1 MKITLIQLRSFL
13 AVAEALSFTAAAER
27 LHVKQPTLSATIR
40 NLEVALGGSL
50 FDRSTHKVRLTA
62 LGMECKRLSRRLLEE
77 AEQTETALLRH
88 IQGKT
93 GALRIAAVPNI
104 FPTLLKPALA
114 EFRIRYPGIDLQFV
128 DVSGDEAIEL
138 LRSEQADM
146 AIALQIGDASDLR
159 YRFLDE
165 QRYVAVLPAQHPLA
179 QEESI
184 PWQSLSQEN
193 LIQLQSRDTVGTQVS
208 LALHSAGVVSRISH
222 RVNELSTVIGLLE
235 AGYGIALMGHHSAH
249 YVLKPGWV
257 MRDLSAPRMVGRIA
271 MITLADT
278 ELSPQ
283 IKSLQQ
289 TLLDCVTAHDNG
301 SDKDGVKGEGPICIS

>member
-62 LGMECKRLSRRLLEE
+62 LGQECKRLSRRLLDE
-77 AEQTETALLRH
+77 AEQTETALQRH

-114 EFRIRYPGIDLQFV
+114 EFRVRCPGIDLQFA
-128 DVSGDEAIEL
+128 DVSSDEAIEL

-146 AIALQIGDASDLR
+146 AIALQTGDASDLR

-179 QEESI
+179 QGESI
-184 PWQSLSQEN
+184 SWQSLADER
-193 LIQLQSRDTVGTQVS
+193 LIQLKSRDTVGTQVS
-208 LALHSAGVVSRISH
+208 LALRNAGVVSRISH

-235 AGYGIALMGHHSAH
+235 AGYGIALMGHHSARS
-249 YVLKPGWV
+249 VLKPGWV

-271 MITLADT
+271 MITLADK
-278 ELSPQ
+278 ELTPQ
-283 IKSLQQ
+283 IISLQQ
-289 TLLDCVTAHDNG
+289 TLLDGVPVQVDG
-301 SDKDGVKGEGPICIS
+301 SNTHGVKGEGPLHIS